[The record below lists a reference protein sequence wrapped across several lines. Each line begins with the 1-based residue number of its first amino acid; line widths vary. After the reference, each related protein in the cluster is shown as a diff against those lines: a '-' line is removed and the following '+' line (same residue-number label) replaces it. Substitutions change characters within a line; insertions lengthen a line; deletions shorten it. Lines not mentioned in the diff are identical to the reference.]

1 MLVHGRRSARKIC
14 ERCYVEPVDVCRVCE
29 RSKPCVRAGTA
40 RAICR
45 SCLRSRTR
53 GCCLDCGRVR
63 TIHCRVNGQ
72 PQCTLC
78 RHKDLESKGICSR
91 CGQSRRLTRL
101 ANFVGLCEVCAG
113 IKSEHVCRDCGLED
127 RLYKDHL
134 CARCNVRRA
143 LQPHI
148 ENAAPGVAVKLDAY
162 LAALIATRQ
171 PRSTLRWMHGSV
183 AYGVLIEILASR
195 CPLEHE
201 ALDALKES
209 QAIEH
214 LRAALVV
221 HGALPPRDAP
231 LFRFGCWLE
240 KQTAKVARGEDR
252 RHLKAWAHWHLV
264 NDLNYRRRSG
274 KLTSRSVYYA
284 RSQVSQ
290 SIAFVEWLRGQDLQ
304 LADCEQSHV
313 DDWFATG
320 SKTRVRVTSFLRWS
334 VKNGVIAKV
343 TIPRADQPPA
353 YRRLQ
358 ETHRRAVIDRLIHES
373 SLDSRDRV
381 AGLLVLIYG
390 QPIARIAR
398 LRLDDV
404 QVAEQGVLLRLGKE
418 PIVMVEPV
426 ACLLSA
432 LVREPHGGAVT
443 AAARTPWL
451 FPGKVVGQHL
461 DNERLR
467 RRLKA
472 LGIPGRASRASAL
485 LPLAREVPAPVLA
498 EMLGLSDENAAGWA
512 KAAGSDYARY
522 AASRA

>member
-1 MLVHGRRSARKIC
+1 VK
-14 ERCYVEPVDVCRVCE
+14 
-29 RSKPCVRAGTA
+29 
-40 RAICR
+40 
-45 SCLRSRTR
+45 
-53 GCCLDCGRVR
+53 
-63 TIHCRVNGQ
+63 TINNYVNGQ
-72 PQCTLC
+72 PQCVLC
-78 RHKDLESKGICSR
+78 RHKDLESKGVCSR

-101 ANFVGLCEVCAG
+101 AGFVGVCEICAG
-113 IKSEHVCRDCGLED
+113 IKSEHICRDCGVED

-143 LQPHI
+143 LGPHI
-148 ENAAPGVAVKLDAY
+148 KNAAPDVAVKLDAY

-171 PRSTLRWMHGSV
+171 PRSTLRWMSRRG
-183 AYGVLIEILASR
+183 AYGVLIEILAGR

-201 ALDALKES
+201 ALDALGES

-214 LRAALVV
+214 LRSALVV

-240 KQTAKVARGEDR
+240 KQTATVSRSEDR

-274 KLTSRSVYYA
+274 KLTSRSIYYS

-313 DDWFATG
+313 EDWFATN
-320 SKTRVRVTSFLRWS
+320 KTRVRVTSFLRWS
-334 VKNGVIAKV
+334 VKNKVIAKV
-343 TIPRADQPPA
+343 TIPRADPA
-353 YRRLQ
+353 PARQHLE
-358 ETHRRAVIDRLIHES
+358 ETHRRAVIDRLIRED

-381 AGLLVLIYG
+381 AGLLVMIYG
-390 QPIARIAR
+390 QPITRIAR

-404 QVAEQGVLLRLGKE
+404 QTAERGVLLRLGKE
-418 PIVMVEPV
+418 PIAMVQPV
-426 ACLLSA
+426 AHLLCA

-461 DNERLR
+461 NSERLR
-467 RRLKA
+467 RRLKK
-472 LGIPGRASRASAL
+472 LGIPSMESRASAL
-485 LPLAREVPAPVLA
+485 LSLAQEVPAPVLA